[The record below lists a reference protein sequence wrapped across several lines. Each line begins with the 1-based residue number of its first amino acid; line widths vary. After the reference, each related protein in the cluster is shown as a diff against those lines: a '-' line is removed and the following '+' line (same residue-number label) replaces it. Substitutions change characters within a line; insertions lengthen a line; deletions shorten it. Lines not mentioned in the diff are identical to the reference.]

1 LVDGELFTTARDGV
15 SLNVR
20 LTPKASANRIG
31 PVVSDDAGGAIL
43 KVAVTEIPEGGKANK
58 ALIKLL
64 AKSWRLPKTAISVKR
79 GIKKG
84 HKDRRKTIF
93 IENQAIP
100 DGPDSLL
107 KKLKED
113 L

>member
-1 LVDGELFTTARDGV
+1 M
-15 SLNVR
+15 R

-31 PVVSDDAGGAIL
+31 PVVLDDAGGAVL

-79 GIKKG
+79 G
-84 HKDRRKTIF
+84 HKDRLKTLF
-93 IENQAIP
+93 IE
-100 DGPDSLL
+100 GPAQELL
-107 KKLKED
+107 KRFED
-113 L
+113 IL

>member
-1 LVDGELFTTARDGV
+1 MDGAALFTAARGGV

-20 LTPKASANRIG
+20 LTPKASANRVG
-31 PVVSDDAGGAIL
+31 PIVSNDAGDAVL

-64 AKSWRLPKTAISVKR
+64 AKFWRLPKTAISV
-79 GIKKG
+79 KKG

-93 IENQAIP
+93 IINQAIP
-100 DGPDSLL
+100 DGPGGLL